1 MDAVTHPAPP
11 VAAAVS
17 ESFVPYRANL
27 FEKNPHFKEIVGRT
41 PVPWAPT
48 TIALVPRSQGAGE
61 IRRWTGWLAPGDYLA
76 ELALVRGLAA
86 IQSNRFEPAIEI
98 LTAALDAALDEAG
111 SRHAAPELLFWR
123 GMARFRAGG
132 RDMAA
137 LAEDHE
143 ALIDRW
149 PDSPWAQR
157 AEPIR
162 DR

>member
-1 MDAVTHPAPP
+1 MDAVTHPAPA
-11 VAAAVS
+11 VVDAVS
-17 ESFVPYRANL
+17 EGFVPYRANL

-48 TIALVPRSQGAGE
+48 TIALVPRSESAGE
-61 IRRWTGWLAPGDYLA
+61 IRRWTGWLPPGDYLA
-76 ELALVRGLAA
+76 ELSLVQGLAA
-86 IQSNRFEPAIEI
+86 IQSNRFDQAVEI
-98 LTAALDAALDEAG
+98 LTAALDAHA

-132 RDMAA
+132 RDLAA

-143 ALIDRW
+143 ALIERW